1 MTGESTIHSEQL
13 ELTDIAEI
21 ATSGFYIALR
31 VGFASPVE
39 ELNYLAPEWVTH
51 YTRQRFM
58 LFDPVVRWVHANVG
72 TIEWSKLDDDDPRS
86 ILKQAQTFGMR
97 YGIAV
102 SVFDGNAQGQRSFG
116 YFARADREFSEIET
130 KLLYSYLNRRH
141 LEMAPPTNLTTAE
154 IEALRM
160 VKDGMRLKEVAHA
173 LGVTEGAIK
182 QRIKN
187 AKAKLNANTS
197 SQAATIAAQHGI
209 V

>member
-1 MTGESTIHSEQL
+1 MANNG
-13 ELTDIAEI
+13 EI
-21 ATSGFYIALR
+21 ALGDDDLTEVAPSGYYIALR

-39 ELNYLAPEWVTH
+39 EINYLRSDWVQH

-58 LFDPVVRWVHANVG
+58 MFDPVVRWVHANVG
-72 TIEWSKLDDDDPRS
+72 IKRWTDLADDDPRG
-86 ILKQAQTFGMR
+86 ILGQAQTFGMR
-97 YGIAV
+97 YGVAV
-102 SVFDGNAQGQRSFG
+102 SVFDNNTAGHRSFG
-116 YFARADREFSEIET
+116 YFTRSDREFAAAEEEA
-130 KLLYSYLNRRH
+130 LLSYVTRRH

-154 IEALRM
+154 IEALRL
-160 VKDGMRLKEVAHA
+160 VKEGLRLKEVAHE
-173 LGVTEGAIK
+173 LGVSEGAIK

>member
-1 MTGESTIHSEQL
+1 MSRL
-13 ELTDIAEI
+13 ELDEIAEI

-39 ELNYLAPEWVTH
+39 ELNHLPAEWVTH

-58 LFDPVVRWVHANVG
+58 LFDPVVRWVHANTG
-72 TIEWSKLDDDDPRS
+72 LIKWSDLGEDDPKG

-97 YGIAV
+97 YGVAV

-116 YFARADREFSEIET
+116 YFARNDREFTGLES
-130 KLLYSYLNRRH
+130 KLLQSYLNRRH

-160 VKDGMRLKEVAHA
+160 VKDGMRLKEVAHE

>member
-1 MTGESTIHSEQL
+1 MTKRLDLDEVATIAS
-13 ELTDIAEI
+13 
-21 ATSGFYIALR
+21 SGFYIALR

-39 ELNYLAPEWVTH
+39 EINQLPVKWVSH

-58 LFDPVVRWVHANVG
+58 LFDPVVRWVHSNTG
-72 TIEWSKLDDDDPRS
+72 TTNWSSLEVDDPRG

-97 YGIAV
+97 YGVAV
-102 SVFDGNAQGQRSFG
+102 SVFDGNAEGHRSFG
-116 YFARADREFSEIET
+116 YFARSDRELSEIET
-130 KLLYSYLNRRH
+130 KLLYRYLERRH
-141 LEMAPPTNLTTAE
+141 AEMAPPTNLTVAE

-160 VKDGMRLKEVAHA
+160 VKEGMRLKEVAHT

>member
-1 MTGESTIHSEQL
+1 MTKQL
-13 ELTDIAEI
+13 DLDEVASIAS
-21 ATSGFYIALR
+21 SGFYIALR

-39 ELNYLAPEWVTH
+39 EINKLPAKWVHH

-58 LFDPVVRWVHANVG
+58 LFDPVVRWVHSKTG
-72 TIEWSKLDDDDPRS
+72 TVPWSSLEDDDPRG
-86 ILKQAQTFGMR
+86 ILRQAQTFGMR

-102 SVFDGNAQGQRSFG
+102 SVFDGNAEGHRSFG
-116 YFARADREFSEIET
+116 YFTRADRELTEIET
-130 KLLYSYLNRRH
+130 KLLYRYLVRRH
-141 LEMAPPTNLTTAE
+141 AEMAPPTNLTSAE

-160 VKDGMRLKEVAHA
+160 VKEGMRLKEVAHT

>member
-1 MTGESTIHSEQL
+1 M
-13 ELTDIAEI
+13 
-21 ATSGFYIALR
+21 ALR

-39 ELNYLAPEWVTH
+39 ELNHLPSEWVTH

-58 LFDPVVRWVHANVG
+58 LFDPVVRWVHANTG
-72 TIEWSKLDDDDPRS
+72 TAKWSELGDDDPKG

-97 YGIAV
+97 YGVAI
-102 SVFDGNAQGQRSFG
+102 SVFDGNAQGQRSYG
-116 YFARADREFSEIET
+116 YFARSDREFTATET
-130 KLLYSYLNRRH
+130 ELLHSYLSRRH